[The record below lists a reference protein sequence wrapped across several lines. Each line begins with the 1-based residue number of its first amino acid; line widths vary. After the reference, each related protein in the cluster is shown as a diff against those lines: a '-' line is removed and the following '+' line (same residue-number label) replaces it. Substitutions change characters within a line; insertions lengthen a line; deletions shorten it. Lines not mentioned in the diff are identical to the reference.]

1 MDRTQFENSAP
12 FGRSEKISALKMNV
26 PVLGDGDRHIEGDKR
41 GTCPSGTSARYPL
54 GSTPRAIRSYNRG
67 IGLWT
72 GPH

>member
-41 GTCPSGTSARYPL
+41 STCSLAD
-54 GSTPRAIRSYNRG
+54 IRT
-67 IGLWT
+67 LPAW
-72 GPH
+72 